1 MFQGR
6 LRQPVNQKK
15 RYSWAIFAAPQSSD
29 KEDVAAAGESHLLY
43 LSQEGELHTTCGPW
57 SSEVRLVWLW
67 KNKKADSWS
76 KVFY

>member
-1 MFQGR
+1 MVDWDSQWT
-6 LRQPVNQKK
+6 KK
-15 RYSWAIFAAPQSSD
+15 KGIPEPFLELQSSD
-29 KEDVAAAGESHLLY
+29 EEDVAAAGESHLFY

-57 SSEVRLVWLW
+57 SSEVRLVWLC